1 MKKQKLVTELQSK
14 LIAKILDIFC
24 KEKLNKITSD
34 VDQCHY
40 ILFCHVV
47 LLHVFCT
54 CGSVCACTCAFT
66 HGDQCR

>member
-34 VDQCHY
+34 VD
-40 ILFCHVV
+40 
-47 LLHVFCT
+47 
-54 CGSVCACTCAFT
+54 
-66 HGDQCR
+66 